1 MSSSRCCVSKARE
14 RTKGNRLNG
23 KLAKRL
29 RKLAKFE
36 MSANAETIDRELVL
50 ATVKGYDRVINEPMS
65 VRAFYLRLKE
75 AYGDATRSSVAQKQR
90 PSDD

>member
-1 MSSSRCCVSKARE
+1 MRQ
-14 RTKGNRLNG
+14 

-50 ATVKGYDRVINEPMS
+50 ARIAGHDRVINEPMS
-65 VRAFYLRLKE
+65 VRGFYLKLKDSYSE
-75 AYGDATRSSVAQKQR
+75 ATRSVVKKQQTAV
-90 PSDD
+90 D